1 MLLHV
6 WRHGKALDLPFEIS
20 DTRPCVDDVSCE
32 PMNTT
37 LENAFSVGKYLV
49 SPLSR
54 QTDSGHYA
62 ASVSI
67 RSGSGRGT
75 HDRVL
80 RFVPQ
85 FSTREGALQYA
96 INEGQN
102 WLAQR
107 HALA

>member
-1 MLLHV
+1 
-6 WRHGKALDLPFEIS
+6 
-20 DTRPCVDDVSCE
+20 
-32 PMNTT
+32 MNTT
-37 LENAFSVGKYLV
+37 LEKAFSVGKYLV
-49 SPLSR
+49 SPLTKL
-54 QTDSGHYA
+54 TDNGHYA

-85 FSTREGALQYA
+85 FATREGALQYA
-96 INEGQN
+96 IAEGQN
-102 WLAQR
+102 WSLQR